1 MGRDDDSCLSTP
13 WADNTALKRHF
24 QGLKDIKWRQD
35 EVHQLMNLS
44 KILAHLSVGKTINN
58 N

>member
-1 MGRDDDSCLSTP
+1 MTTPGHGLSTP

-24 QGLKDIKWRQD
+24 QGLKDMKWRQD
-35 EVHQLMNLS
+35 EGHQLMNLS